1 MFKKIFDKT
10 YQWLEDRTGLFS
22 MIGRMARHPVPSG
35 ARWWYVFGSATLCA
49 FLIQVA
55 SGIALALYYIPSAD
69 EAYVTLQTITHDTAF
84 GGFVR
89 ALHYYG
95 ASAMVLMVGAH
106 MAQVFLQGSY
116 KFPREMNWLTGI
128 LLLGFTLVMG
138 FTGQILRWD
147 QNAVWTAVVAAKQAA
162 RAPLVGSWLSM
173 LILGGPTVGGST
185 LSRIFVVHVFLI
197 PALVFAFVGL
207 HLMLVLRHGISEP
220 PQPGRKVDPK
230 TYRHEYEDSLKKDG
244 VPFWPD
250 AAWRDMV
257 FAAAMVVGIILLALV
272 FGPPELG
279 HPPDPSLID
288 ANPRPDWYLMWYF
301 AVLALLPH
309 GIESFFMVFAPL
321 LAGVLLILLPFIS
334 NHGERSPSR
343 RPWAAGAVLMVVVM
357 IGAFWWAG
365 VKSNWSPNFNVEPL
379 QVKVVGATS
388 GPIFEGAR
396 LFELKGCLNCHLI
409 QGYGGRRGPDLS
421 EIGEKLS
428 AGQMILRI
436 SNGASNMPAY
446 ASSLTPAEMD
456 DLVAFL
462 QSRKSNWKASKS

>member
-1 MFKKIFDKT
+1 MFKSIFTKI

-22 MIGRMARHPVPSG
+22 AVGKMAKHPVPTG

-69 EAYVTLQTITHDTAF
+69 EAYVTLQSITHDTAF
-84 GGFVR
+84 GGFAR

-95 ASAMVLMVGAH
+95 ASAMVLMVGIH

-128 LLLGFTLVMG
+128 LLLGFTLLMG

-147 QNAVWTAVVAAKQAA
+147 QNAVWTAVVAAKQAG
-162 RAPLVGSWLSM
+162 RAPFIGGWLST
-173 LILGGPTVGGST
+173 LILGGPEVGGST
-185 LSRIFVVHVFLI
+185 LSRLFVVHVFLI

-207 HLMLVLRHGISEP
+207 HLLLVLRHGISEP
-220 PQPGRKVDPK
+220 PKPGKRVNPK
-230 TYRHEYEDSLKKDG
+230 TYRKEYETSLRKDS

-250 AAWRDMV
+250 AVWRDMV
-257 FAAAMVVGIILLALV
+257 FAAVMVFGIILLALI

-321 LAGVLLILLPFIS
+321 LAGGLLILLPFIS
-334 NHGERSPSR
+334 NDGERSPSR
-343 RPWAAGAVLMVVVM
+343 RPWAVAVVIMVVVM

-365 VKSNWSPNFNVEPL
+365 AKSDWSPNFNPKPL
-379 QVKVVGATS
+379 SAEVIGAAS
-388 GPIFEGAR
+388 GPILAGAH
-396 LFELKGCLNCHLI
+396 LFEMKGCLNCHLI
-409 QGYGGRRGPDLS
+409 QGDGGRRGPDLS
-421 EIGEKLS
+421 AIGDKLS
-428 AGQMILRI
+428 TDQMILRI
-436 SNGASNMPAY
+436 SNGAANMPAY
-446 ASSLTPAEMD
+446 ASNLTPVEMD
-456 DLVAFL
+456 ELVAFL
-462 QSRKSNWKASKS
+462 QTRKTALKRE

>member
-1 MFKKIFDKT
+1 MIKNFLKKT
-10 YQWLEDRTGLFS
+10 YQWLEDRTGLFGV
-22 MIGRMARHPVPSG
+22 IGRTAGHLVPSG

-49 FLIQVA
+49 FLIQVVT
-55 SGIALALYYIPSAD
+55 GIALALYYIPSAD
-69 EAYVTLQTITHDTAF
+69 EAYVTLQAITHHTAF
-84 GGFVR
+84 GGFIR

-95 ASAMVLMVGAH
+95 ASAMVLMVGIH
-106 MAQVFLQGSY
+106 MAQVFLHGSY
-116 KFPREMNWLTGI
+116 KFPRELNWLTGV

-147 QNAVWTAVVAAKQAA
+147 QNAVWTAVVAAQQAA
-162 RAPLVGSWLSM
+162 RAPFIGGWLST
-173 LILGGPTVGGST
+173 LILGGATVGGST

-220 PQPGRKVDPK
+220 PQPGRKIDPK
-230 TYRHEYEDSLKKDG
+230 TYRKEYEEDLKKDG
-244 VPFWPD
+244 VPFWPN

-257 FAAAMVVGIILLALV
+257 FAAVMVFGILLLAFF

-321 LAGVLLILLPFIS
+321 LAGGLLILLPFIS

-343 RPWAAGAVLMVVVM
+343 RPWAVAVVLMVVVM

-365 VKSNWSPNFNVEPL
+365 AKSDWSPNFNAKPL
-379 QVKVVGATS
+379 TAEIIGTAS
-388 GPIFEGAR
+388 GPIFNGAK
-396 LFELKGCLNCHLI
+396 LFESKGCLNCHLI
-409 QGYGGRRGPDLS
+409 QEDGGRRGPDLS
-421 EIGEKLS
+421 QIGDKLS
-428 AGQMILRI
+428 ANEMILRI
-436 SNGASNMPAY
+436 SNGAANMPAY

-456 DLVAFL
+456 KLVAFL
-462 QSRKSNWKASKS
+462 KSRKSGLKP